1 VFKGGDEPGDNL
13 MIYEVDVPLT
23 IDPQALARDLRATA
37 ETLQLDINFQHR
49 RIFETLHRI

>member
-1 VFKGGDEPGDNL
+1 

-23 IDPQALARDLRATA
+23 IDPQALARDLRAKA